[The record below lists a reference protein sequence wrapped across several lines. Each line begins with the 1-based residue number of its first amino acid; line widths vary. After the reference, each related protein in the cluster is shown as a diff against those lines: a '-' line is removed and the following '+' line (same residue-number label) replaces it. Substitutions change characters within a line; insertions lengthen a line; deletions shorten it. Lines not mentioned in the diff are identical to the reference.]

1 MTRRVQLVLLL
12 ESLHDLLPAPE
23 TWTGRLQRRNVVGS
37 GPVPSRK
44 VECTVCEGRGRL
56 RSLRPCT
63 TCGGDPL
70 TGKIGRGYRVVDDY
84 TGQEVGTAETE
95 VHAMMTD
102 ARCDRCG
109 GYGRLGASAS
119 QEPAK
124 DAQRCDRCNG
134 RGTVSRP
141 DSRRLDGM
149 LRRLASGQ
157 AGGSDPTLAALERR
171 DQAGSYHE
179 LDQALANLRE
189 LYPGWWRLVWAV
201 HVAHARSTDDLLPA
215 ETQGLDAGL
224 DFLERNL
231 PDPLTVPPWL
241 EAKARA
247 EARRRSLRW
256 GRTNGHAEQRAFRNG
271 EIVRLREQGTPVSE
285 IARLVGLQKS
295 VIYEVL
301 AQRAAHAVATGAMA

>member
-1 MTRRVQLVLLL
+1 M
-12 ESLHDLLPAPE
+12 
-23 TWTGRLQRRNVVGS
+23 VGS
-37 GPVPSRK
+37 GPVPTRK
-44 VECTVCEGRGRL
+44 VPCELCGNSPYRGRL
-56 RSLRPCT
+56 RSLRPCSH
-63 TCGGDPL
+63 CGGDPL
-70 TGKIGRGYRVVDDY
+70 TDKPGRGFRIIDDY

-102 ARCDRCG
+102 ARCDKCG
-109 GYGRLGASAS
+109 GYGRLSACAS

-157 AGGSDPTLAALERR
+157 AASDPTLAALERR

-189 LYPGWWRLVWAV
+189 LYPGWWRLVWAL
-201 HVAHARSTDDLLPA
+201 HVTHARETDDLLEG
-215 ETQGLDAGL
+215 ETRGLDAGL
-224 DFLERNL
+224 DFLDRNL
-231 PDPLTVPPWL
+231 PDPLLVPPWL

-256 GRTNGHAEQRAFRNG
+256 GRTNGHAQQRSFRNG
-271 EIVRLREQGTPVSE
+271 EIVRLREQGTPVPE

-301 AQRAAHAVATGAMA
+301 AQRAASAVATASA